1 MRIILLGPPGSGK
14 GTQAKRI
21 EKRFKIPHISS
32 GDMLREAI
40 ASETPLGKKAEDYMS
55 RGALVPDNLVIE
67 MILERLSQPDA
78 QKGILLDGF
87 PRTLVQAKALD
98 KALAKNDVQI
108 DYVLLI
114 EVPDEQ
120 IIIRNT
126 GRRIDPVSGKIY
138 HIKFKP
144 PPRRIASRLIQRP
157 DDNEDALKTRLTKY
171 HADTVPI
178 IPYYEKRGLLR
189 RISGKGTVEEVER
202 RVFKTL
208 GSRGRQSRSCF
219 E

>member
-67 MILERLSQPDA
+67 MILERLSLPDA
-78 QKGILLDGF
+78 EKGILFDGF

-98 KALAKNDVQI
+98 KALAKSDVQI

-144 PPRRIASRLIQRP
+144 PPRRIAWILWPGSTCSTWSSRLRRRRTWP
-157 DDNEDALKTRLTKY
+157 SCARGPRSRSRLTRSSDI
-171 HADTVPI
+171 AI
-178 IPYYEKRGLLR
+178 IH
-189 RISGKGTVEEVER
+189 SVHSR
-202 RVFKTL
+202 RVQLTSSF
-208 GSRGRQSRSCF
+208 
-219 E
+219 